1 MTKRDLFDDSTMTF
15 GEHLEELRRHLI
27 LALLGLA
34 VAVIFTLIF
43 ARPVL
48 RVIQIPVQSAL
59 RNAWKR
65 YDERN
70 ETEKSA
76 ETKMNPVYRTW
87 KDLWS
92 GGPKNTPATT
102 GTPKPATVKGQLD
115 VVALMRAMHEVNPQF
130 PAPPKEGSKSIEV
143 QIPSEAL
150 VGIGQRQESLAD
162 TALGMTT
169 TLSPEEGFLIYMKV
183 ALISGFVLASPWV
196 LYQLWLFVA
205 SGLYSNERNYV
216 YTYLPLSLVLFLS
229 GTVFCFVIVLP
240 YVLDFLFDFNI
251 YLDIM
256 PQIRISEYLSFALI
270 LPVMFGISFELPLV
284 MLILERINIVKVKD
298 YQEKRR
304 FAILIM
310 SIIAMVLTPS
320 DPMSMMLMLIPL
332 CLLYEAGIWMC
343 KLQGPKPVFDSATP

>member
-15 GEHLEELRRHLI
+15 GEHLEALRRHLI
-27 LALLGLA
+27 LALMGLA
-34 VAVIFTLIF
+34 IAIIFTLIF

-87 KDLWS
+87 RDLWAGS
-92 GGPKNTPATT
+92 VKDFPI
-102 GTPKPATVKGQLD
+102 PKPEKKGTVTAALD
-115 VVALMRAMHEVNPQF
+115 VVALMRAMHELNPQS
-130 PAPPKEGSKSIEV
+130 PAPPKEGSKVIDV
-143 QIPSEAL
+143 QIPAESIAGA
-150 VGIGQRQESLAD
+150 VPRKESLAD

-196 LYQLWLFVA
+196 FYQLWLFVA
-205 SGLYSNERNYV
+205 AGLYPTERNYV
-216 YTYLPLSLVLFLS
+216 YTYLPLSLTLFFS
-229 GTVFCFVIVLP
+229 GTLFCFVIVLP

-251 YLDIM
+251 YLEIM

-284 MLILERINIVKVKD
+284 MLILERISIVKVKD

-332 CLLYEAGIWMC
+332 CLLYEMGIWMC
-343 KLQGPKPVFDSATP
+343 KLQGPRPAFDSATT